1 MLDAGKS
8 TLIKMLI
15 QLHEQSK
22 NPNDLSFP
30 SPIVG
35 VPQLD
40 RHNANSG
47 NTHIP
52 MEYIPTSADVHL
64 YADPV
69 RFDKR
74 TPLLYADCEGLEG
87 GENLPVGAPENR
99 TTLLNIESTI
109 ARLTPGRLRRLAW
122 ADAEKK
128 KRTRGFF
135 VRQMYPRILYAL
147 SDVVVFVVP
156 DANSKYACPIIK
168 LWKACLLTLHRTFE
182 VTTLRPL
189 LSWAE
194 TCLETSVNQPTLP
207 HVIIALNG
215 TDPSSNPDVWNSHR
229 ATRSL
234 LEANDH
240 CLDPQRGHHYFTD
253 LARRWRR
260 KGRRID
266 KILDLIQC
274 YYSTFKVVRIPRK
287 GRYELLHNQIE
298 GLHSTITTG
307 CKASFEAKLEANML
321 SKAHELNI
329 YFQCAFDHFA
339 STLDEPFNFIEVL
352 LLNNPIPN
360 DFGGHILQLAIAIRT
375 QNRNLKAASIFDSL
389 VDMIASSISLDC
401 IRHRKGSMPLIS
413 FSSN

>member
-15 QLHEQSK
+15 QLHEQSE

-40 RHNANSG
+40 RHNSNHG

-99 TTLLNIESTI
+99 TTLLNTESTI
-109 ARLTPGRLRRLAW
+109 ARLTPGRLRRLVW

-156 DANSKYACPIIK
+156 DANSKYEFRKHQA
-168 LWKACLLTLHRTFE
+168 ARS
-182 VTTLRPL
+182 VYANLRQDFRGHYI
-189 LSWAE
+189 
-194 TCLETSVNQPTLP
+194 TSPTVMGRGMFRDVSQPTYTTTC
-207 HVIIALNG
+207 HNRVK
-215 TDPSSNPDVWNSHR
+215 WHR
-229 ATRSL
+229 S
-234 LEANDH
+234 
-240 CLDPQRGHHYFTD
+240 
-253 LARRWRR
+253 
-260 KGRRID
+260 
-266 KILDLIQC
+266 
-274 YYSTFKVVRIPRK
+274 
-287 GRYELLHNQIE
+287 
-298 GLHSTITTG
+298 
-307 CKASFEAKLEANML
+307 
-321 SKAHELNI
+321 
-329 YFQCAFDHFA
+329 
-339 STLDEPFNFIEVL
+339 
-352 LLNNPIPN
+352 
-360 DFGGHILQLAIAIRT
+360 
-375 QNRNLKAASIFDSL
+375 
-389 VDMIASSISLDC
+389 
-401 IRHRKGSMPLIS
+401 
-413 FSSN
+413 